1 MPVWSWVVG
10 MGTKLIVYVLL
21 FDVFLSL
28 MVGAYS
34 GITPPSIPPEPS
46 YSLAQEI
53 ASSIVW
59 TVGWGPL
66 TLWGPVTL
74 IPPFSILGAN
84 FPGLTLPGLTI
95 PGVTLFSIS
104 FSWLAP
110 ILYLANWIV
119 WIFQVIS
126 SVVGYLFSIFTS
138 SISLLANVPTV
149 GPFLTAFTLIINF
162 ILIWELVK
170 LIRGYGL

>member
-1 MPVWSWVVG
+1 
-10 MGTKLIVYVLL
+10 MGTKLVVYTLL

-34 GITPPSIPPEPS
+34 GISPPSIPPVPN
-46 YSLAQEI
+46 YNLALAL
-53 ASSIVW
+53 ASSITW
-59 TVGWGPL
+59 SVGWPPI

-95 PGVTLFSIS
+95 PGVTLFSIN
-104 FSWLAP
+104 FGFLAP
-110 ILYLANWIV
+110 LFYIFGWII
-119 WIFQVIS
+119 WIFQTIA
-126 SVVGYLFSIFTS
+126 SVLGYLLSIFTS
-138 SISLLANVPTV
+138 SVSLLSSVPVV
-149 GPFLTAFTLIINF
+149 GPFLTAFVLIVNF

-170 LIRGYGL
+170 LIRGYGP

>member
-1 MPVWSWVVG
+1 MIG

-21 FDVFLSL
+21 FDIFLSL
-28 MVGAYS
+28 MVGAYG
-34 GITPPSIPPEPS
+34 GISPPSIPPIPS
-46 YSLAQEI
+46 YSFDQAL

-59 TVGWGPL
+59 TVGWPPI

-84 FPGLTLPGLTI
+84 FPGLTLPGVTI

-110 ILYLANWIV
+110 ILYFIGWLTWM
-119 WIFQVIS
+119 FQTTA
-126 SVVGYLFSIFTS
+126 SVLMYLISIFTS
-138 SISLLANVPTV
+138 SVTLLSSVPVV
-149 GPFLTAFTLIINF
+149 GPFLTAFILIVNF
-162 ILIWELVK
+162 ILIWEVVK
-170 LIRGYGL
+170 LIRGGP